1 MPPPRL
7 FEGFRAPFEKWMPD
21 RLLKA
26 KIFKRVLD
34 IVRIKICHLKGE
46 NKWESSG
53 SLDSNELGIEGHK
66 AGQRKE
72 LIVPGQN
79 IAFSLKK
86 RLIRMSAT
94 DK

>member
-1 MPPPRL
+1 
-7 FEGFRAPFEKWMPD
+7 MPD
-21 RLLKA
+21 QLLNA

-34 IVRIKICHLKGE
+34 IIFVRNKICHLKGE

-53 SLDSNELGIEGHK
+53 SLDSNELGNKGHK

-79 IAFSLKK
+79 IAFSSKK

-94 DK
+94 NK